1 MSVTT
6 LVTHLFTEHTPLE
19 KHLRTA
25 TTILILAGV
34 LFHSSVFEVAY
45 PNRLVQLYAYP
56 WWRLCLVLLVA
67 LATWWCPRV
76 GLATALAVYL
86 YFIDMDTLTNKVFTQ
101 SSK

>member
-1 MSVTT
+1 MNVSNLLTQ
-6 LVTHLFTEHTPLE
+6 LFTEHTPLE
-19 KHLRTA
+19 RALRTG

-34 LFHSSVFEVAY
+34 LLHSSVFEVAY
-45 PNRLVQLYAYP
+45 PNRLVSLYAYP
-56 WWRLCLVLLVA
+56 WWRLLLVSLVA